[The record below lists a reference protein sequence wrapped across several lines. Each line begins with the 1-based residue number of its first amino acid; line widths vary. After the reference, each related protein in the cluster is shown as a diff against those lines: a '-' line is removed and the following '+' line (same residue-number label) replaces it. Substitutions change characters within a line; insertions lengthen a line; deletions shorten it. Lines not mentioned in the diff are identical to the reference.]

1 MHSLMY
7 GLLKGRIERG
17 TYKTKEE
24 MLTMLDLYYF
34 NGRITAEEYD
44 ELTKLLGEKEA
55 SKEEVR

>member
-44 ELTKLLGEKEA
+44 ELNNLLEEKENA
-55 SKEEVR
+55 KEEVR